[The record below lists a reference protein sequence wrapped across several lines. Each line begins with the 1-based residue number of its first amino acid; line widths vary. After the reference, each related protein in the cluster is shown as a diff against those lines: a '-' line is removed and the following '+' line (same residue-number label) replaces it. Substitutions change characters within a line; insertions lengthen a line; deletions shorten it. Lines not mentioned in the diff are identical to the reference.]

1 MISKYFWHSHSVRL
15 NLPVVEAIHH
25 NLKSLLQVWRIW
37 FTEFSIFEF
46 SVHASICTFQWLYNV
61 YLLLTKFQSCTV
73 SYRLS
78 FFPLIY
84 NPSAKC
90 IGYKTKGKNQGSV
103 IYSMDWEDEVRM
115 IFITSLLC
123 VWRIWGTISIHTKG
137 LKISEAPWK
146 QSKSIWNCCE
156 TLKSLA
162 SFDTQSQE

>member
-1 MISKYFWHSHSVRL
+1 MKNLIHWVFNFWIFCACKHLHISMTIQCIPLTNQVPELYCK
-15 NLPVVEAIHH
+15 
-25 NLKSLLQVWRIW
+25 LQ
-37 FTEFSIFEF
+37 
-46 SVHASICTFQWLYNV
+46 
-61 YLLLTKFQSCTV
+61 TK
-73 SYRLS
+73 

-90 IGYKTKGKNQGSV
+90 IGYKTKGKNQGSA

-137 LKISEAPWK
+137 LKISEAPRK